1 MNLARVIGNVWC
13 TKKDENFTG
22 AKLLLLQPVD
32 DRMNSVGLPLVAVD
46 TVGAGVGETV
56 FYITAR
62 EALAAYKKDLDHLTP
77 CDAAITGI
85 VETISGQQPEKIKP

>member
-1 MNLARVIGNVWC
+1 MNLARIIGNVWC

-22 AKLLLLQPVD
+22 AKLLVLQPVD
-32 DRMNSVGLPLVAVD
+32 DALKETGPPLVAVD

-56 FYITAR
+56 FYVTAR

-77 CDAAITGI
+77 CDAAIVGI
-85 VETISGQQPEKIKP
+85 VETINGREPGRRP